1 MLKKLRNPG
10 GVESWFTDEE
20 AAQFIGQ
27 VGWSVVETR
36 SEDAEAPV
44 APRKDDPESPVAVA
58 IPEQTA
64 DEESPSAPSAAASEE
79 AQSEDAP
86 AKKRKGR

>member
-1 MLKKLRNPG
+1 
-10 GVESWFTDEE
+10 
-20 AAQFIGQ
+20 
-27 VGWSVVETR
+27 
-36 SEDAEAPV
+36 
-44 APRKDDPESPVAVA
+44 VAVA